1 MILHKNLLLFI
12 VLLLSV
18 SLQAQYKIKGKILD
32 ENKLPITQATVK
44 SVATGE
50 STLTDDKGNYTLT
63 TSDEHPSL
71 QVSKEGYAL
80 LEFPVVL
87 QDNENRVTYVETTL
101 HRNAEETL
109 AGVVELQPVVI
120 SDNPSL
126 VANSV
131 GLAKVK
137 LDKVAGVP
145 TWLT

>member
-18 SLQAQYKIKGKILD
+18 SLQAQYKIKGKILY

-50 STLTDDKGNYTLT
+50 STLTDDKGNYSLL

-71 QVSKEGYAL
+71 QVSKEGYAP

-101 HRNAEETL
+101 RRNAEETL
-109 AGVVELQPVVI
+109 AGVVGY
-120 SDNPSL
+120 SL
-126 VANSV
+126 
-131 GLAKVK
+131 
-137 LDKVAGVP
+137 
-145 TWLT
+145 W